1 MQTRFKMSKKI
12 PIISFGE
19 LIRRLREQANLPLR
33 VIAARM
39 EIDPSLLGKIER
51 DERSPSKRQ
60 IISLAEIFN
69 QDVHYLLS
77 EYLSDVIAYKI
88 LEEEHDISVLK
99 VAEMKV
105 EYLKAKKKDPE
116 S

>member
-1 MQTRFKMSKKI
+1 MSGKN
-12 PIISFGE
+12 PVISFGE
-19 LIRRLREQANLPLR
+19 LIRKLREQANLPLR

-39 EIDPSLLGKIER
+39 EMDPSLLGKIER
-51 DERSPSKRQ
+51 DERPPSKRQ

-69 QDVHYLLS
+69 QDVHFLLS

-88 LEEEHDISVLK
+88 FEEDYDINVLK

-105 EYLKAKKKDPE
+105 EYLKTRKKNPE
-116 S
+116 P

>member
-1 MQTRFKMSKKI
+1 MSEKK

-19 LIRRLREQANLPLR
+19 LIRKLREGQRLPLR

-39 EIDPSLLGKIER
+39 EIDPSLLGRIER

-60 IISLAEIFN
+60 IISLAEIFR
-69 QDVHYLLS
+69 QDVDLLLS
-77 EYLSDVIAYKI
+77 EYLSDVFAYKI
-88 LEEEHDISVLK
+88 IEEDVDINVLK

-105 EYLKAKKKDPE
+105 EYLKTKKKDTEPLA
-116 S
+116 